1 MNLFTMGVMLT
12 ATNMMSPA
20 FRDAKGDVSELDKEI
35 VQFGQNITAVSTAAL
50 GLGKK
55 IFDPLNAAYDD
66 SQFLKAAQ
74 GELMTLGI
82 MGEGL
87 GKITAEANKYT
98 AEFAGTAASD
108 FVGAAYAIKSGIST
122 LGDEAVGRFTAI
134 ASMTGAATKSTT
146 GLMTDLFASGY
157 GIYRKQFE
165 AFGASTIEGWN
176 ALSEEERDIKFG
188 EYFSAGISSTVQ
200 QFKTDGTNMSAALSN
215 LGANATSAG
224 VSFAEQLSILGQL
237 QTTMSGSEAA
247 TKYRAFLN
255 AAYGAGDK
263 LGLTFTDANDQLLSM
278 PDILNA
284 IKEKYGET
292 LDAVESDELKS
303 AFGTDEAV
311 ALVKMLYGETDTLTD
326 SINKMNLSLQEGTLK
341 TRQMAQAANY
351 GKDVQLYDQKVNRLT
366 TSLGNAF
373 APVMS
378 TVLGIMGDGAVI
390 ISDFMNE
397 HETLSS
403 VVIGTVGVLGGLA
416 VGVGSLG
423 VIVGGAATFMPFL
436 SGGLGLVAT
445 GMGAVTAATKA
456 ATVAMLTNPIAL
468 AAVGIAAAAYLIYDN
483 WEPISEFF
491 SNLWGGVMEVAQ
503 PVIDYMN
510 TGLSFVGGLFGFG
523 ENSTGAAEGIQQEV
537 MAAGVSSGNQ
547 AIYDA
552 RSSSKQ
558 VVHQSNDTIQVTV
571 TNPSSDVDVVRAMKE
586 YERSKRNRQYEDM

>member
-1 MNLFTMGVMLT
+1 MNLFTIGVMLS
-12 ATNMMSPA
+12 ATNMLSPA
-20 FRDAKGDVSELDKEI
+20 FKDAQGDVSALDKQV
-35 VQFGQNITAVSTAAL
+35 VQFGQNITAISTAAL

-55 IFDPLNAAYDD
+55 ILDPLKNAYGD

-87 GKITAEANKYT
+87 GKITAQANAYT
-98 AEFAGTAASD
+98 AQFAGTTASD
-108 FVGAAYAIKSGIST
+108 FVSAAYDIKSGIST
-122 LGDEAVGRFTAI
+122 LGDEAVGQFTAI

-146 GLMTDLFASGY
+146 GEMTNLFATGY
-157 GIYRKQFE
+157 GIYRKQFD
-165 AFGASTIEGWN
+165 AFGEATIEGWN
-176 ALSEEERDIKFG
+176 ALSQEEKDIKFG
-188 EYFSAGISSTVQ
+188 EYFSAGIASTVQ
-200 QFKTDGTNMSAALSN
+200 EYKTNGTNMSAAMSN
-215 LGANATSAG
+215 LGATATSAN
-224 VSFAEQLSILGQL
+224 VAFEEQLTILGML
-237 QTTMSGSEAA
+237 QKTMSGSEAA

-278 PDILNA
+278 PEILNA
-284 IKEKYGET
+284 IKDKYGET
-292 LDAVESDELKS
+292 LDAVEGDELKN

-311 ALVKMLYGETDTLTD
+311 ALVKMLYSETDTLST
-326 SINKMNLSLQEGTLK
+326 SINKMNLSLQEGAIK

-351 GKDVQLYDQKVNRLT
+351 GKDMELYDQKINRLT
-366 TSLGNAF
+366 TSLGNSF

-378 TVLGIMGDGAVI
+378 TVLGVMGDGAVI

-456 ATVAMLTNPIAL
+456 ATAAMLTNPIGL

-483 WEPISEFF
+483 WEPIAGFF
-491 SNLWGGVMEVAQ
+491 SNLWGGVMDVAR

-510 TGLSFVGGLFGFG
+510 TGLSFVSGLFGFG
-523 ENSTGAAEGIQQEV
+523 DAGAAEGIQQEV

-586 YERSKRNRQYEDM
+586 YERSKRNKSYEDL